1 MGFSR
6 QEYWSGL
13 PFPSP
18 GDLPKPGIKPASPS
32 LTGRLLTTE
41 PSGKHPTNRRHELME
56 PASLSFTGTSLTES
70 SKVSNRSDY
79 QLSTEEASSVTWH
92 SSHTVSHCPT
102 PAPLLPGI
110 NSQVNPVCPRIVSCP
125 AFRETQ
131 IKSVFL
137 MTTGNHEW
145 DTLKFTVPL
154 SRMMTIKT
162 LLPFV

>member
-18 GDLPKPGIKPASPS
+18 GDLPKPGIKPASPA
-32 LTGRLLTTE
+32 LTGRFLTTE
-41 PSGKHPTNRRHELME
+41 PSGKHPTNRRHELTG
-56 PASLSFTGTSLTES
+56 PASLSFTGTSLREF
-70 SKVSNRSDY
+70 SKVSNRIDY

-92 SSHTVSHCPT
+92 FSHIVSHSPT
-102 PAPLLPGI
+102 PSPLPSGI
-110 NSQVNPVCPRIVSCP
+110 NSQVNYVCPHIVSCP

-137 MTTGNHEW
+137 MTTANHE
-145 DTLKFTVPL
+145 
-154 SRMMTIKT
+154 
-162 LLPFV
+162 